1 MGLDAKKGY
10 VSTEAWTKTSEV
22 LATDLIMEFEDL
34 PIYQIIYTDID
45 KDGMMNGPNFEET
58 KKLADVSKFP
68 IIASGGISKIED
80 LEKLSQYENIHGA
93 ICGKALYENSLNL
106 KEILERFDK

>member
-1 MGLDAKKGY
+1 
-10 VSTEAWTKTSEV
+10 
-22 LATDLIMEFEDL
+22 MEFEDL

-80 LEKLSQYENIHGA
+80 LENFLSMKNIHGA
-93 ICGKALYENSLNL
+93 IVEKLYM
-106 KEILERFDK
+106 KIH

>member
-1 MGLDAKKGY
+1 
-10 VSTEAWTKTSEV
+10 
-22 LATDLIMEFEDL
+22 MEFEDL

-80 LEKLSQYENIHGA
+80 LEKLSLYENIHGA

-106 KEILERFDK
+106 KEILKDSINNGSYSKNYSVFRRQRWKGG